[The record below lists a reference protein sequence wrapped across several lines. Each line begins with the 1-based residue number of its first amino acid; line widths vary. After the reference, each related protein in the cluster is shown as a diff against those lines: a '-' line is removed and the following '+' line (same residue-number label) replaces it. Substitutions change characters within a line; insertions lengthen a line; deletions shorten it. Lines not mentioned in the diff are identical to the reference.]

1 MPAQLVARCAGD
13 RPDLCCDKISQ
24 LDINY
29 RIIVLLQA
37 EWEPVLVSGLGET
50 CGTESVGQSV

>member
-1 MPAQLVARCAGD
+1 MARCAGD

-29 RIIVLLQA
+29 RIIVLLKA